1 MENRKRG
8 QGEAD
13 GRPVE
18 LQAIENWLLQS
29 NLAFVAG
36 AVCVNYNIP
45 LVIFHRPISLC
56 YPLHKHRG
64 PLLRSLLQKIYRR
77 FPAGTVLSDI
87 SSSTLFM
94 FPPAMCSHT
103 PRSPDN

>member
-77 FPAGTVLSDI
+77 HSFIRYQQFHTVYVSA
-87 SSSTLFM
+87 SNVFSHSTL
-94 FPPAMCSHT
+94 T
-103 PRSPDN
+103 G